1 MRRNFKMKKS
11 EQSDIEI
18 ELREL
23 ISHTN
28 LFLKIADIQNLEKIF
43 TKVLLKI
50 EKLRISRDN
59 WRNKYEELKNSPK

>member
-1 MRRNFKMKKS
+1 MKKS

-28 LFLKIADIQNLEKIF
+28 LFLIEIPDIQNLEKIF